1 MIEFHFKSDR
11 KKKTQKREFVN
22 VLRVQYCTSAVAKS
36 QQSFLAQS
44 LQVLFQEN
52 MYIVYSS
59 RSWQDLLAPGRLVHS
74 LVVVLV
80 TVPR

>member
-11 KKKTQKREFVN
+11 KRKTHKREFVN
-22 VLRVQYCTSAVAKS
+22 VLRVQYCTSTVAKS
-36 QQSFLAQS
+36 QESFHTQS

-52 MYIVYSS
+52 IYIVYSS
-59 RSWQDLLAPGRLVHS
+59 RSWQDLWAPGRLVHS
-74 LVVVLV
+74 LVVVLE